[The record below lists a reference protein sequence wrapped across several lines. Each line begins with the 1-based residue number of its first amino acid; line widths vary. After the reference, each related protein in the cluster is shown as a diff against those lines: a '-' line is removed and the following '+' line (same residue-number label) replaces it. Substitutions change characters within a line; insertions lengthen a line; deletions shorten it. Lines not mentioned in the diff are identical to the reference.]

1 MVESAIDEEV
11 DDSDEIKGVPLPN
24 VKANVLVKVIE
35 YCQHYQNVEQMTPIT
50 TPIKSPKIN
59 EVVQQWYADFV
70 RDLEKE
76 FLFELVTAANYLD
89 IKPLLDLTCLA
100 VSVTIQGKTAA
111 EMRAFFNI
119 SEDLSNDEDNA
130 ARRRDAE
137 EAWELRRWNP
147 TWTNLATFLQK
158 DIMKLQ
164 NSEEMC

>member
-1 MVESAIDEEV
+1 MSKIVESAIDEDV
-11 DDSDEIKGVPLPN
+11 DVSGEIELPM
-24 VKANVLVKVIE
+24 KTNVLVKVIE
-35 YCQHYQNVEQMTPIT
+35 YCQHYQNVDQMTPIT
-50 TPIKSPKIN
+50 TPIKNPKIN
-59 EVVQQWYADFV
+59 EVVQQWYAEFV

-111 EMRAFFNI
+111 EMRAFFNM

-137 EAWELRRWNP
+137 EA
-147 TWTNLATFLQK
+147 
-158 DIMKLQ
+158 
-164 NSEEMC
+164 